1 MTTLVVP
8 YFRWPFLIASV
19 LIIVT
24 EFRWRSCLTVTR
36 RVSHVEQELL
46 TLPEHPCLLPDF
58 RGLRV
63 ARSLGFC
70 VMFYG
75 SLFVLLSYFV
85 WSLCCLVLRFTASD
99 YPFDIYKFFL
109 APLVRYIPSLRNRF
123 QPETANRRT
132 DNGMNER
139 KWKQEKYWSTKH
151 LTQKT
156 KNWVIKTQ
164 KYRAGT

>member
-46 TLPEHPCLLPDF
+46 TLPEHPCLLPGF
-58 RGLRV
+58 RG
-63 ARSLGFC
+63 
-70 VMFYG
+70 
-75 SLFVLLSYFV
+75 LLSYFV

-151 LTQKT
+151 LTPKT
-156 KNWVIKTQ
+156 KNRVIKTQ
-164 KYRAGT
+164 KYRAWT